1 MSLLE
6 RVVRAHRCRS
16 THHFIALDALSLI
29 GGEQGVAW
37 KAVLL
42 VHHEHLLEGAKAPD
56 STFKDFMN
64 HVCHVNE
71 GQWGGA
77 PGKAMEWYARS
88 VELLR
93 EKKWSKAAYALGVL
107 SHYYADPIQPFHT
120 GQTEEEGV
128 IHRAVEWSIAKSR
141 DVIDEMIEANGYPD
155 VQVPDGPGFVA
166 DMVLEGA
173 TLSNTYYNTFIDHY
187 DLKKGVSDPPSGL
200 DDTMRDAIAE
210 LVAYATAG
218 FAAIVTQA
226 VEEAAVAP
234 PKVSLTLQ
242 GYIETLDIPLRWI
255 TSKMADA
262 GDRAQVERMYKEF
275 QKTGKV
281 VKTLPDDDKFIR
293 KQHASQVLRVPLK
306 QLDKQEIGPIG
317 SAHVPSEGEAPQVEE
332 AEVLL
337 EETGAE
343 APVVVEEAVIEEVA
357 VEEAAE
363 AEIAQEDAPVEE
375 HIGGEV
381 EEIEAEVEQ
390 DIDTEE
396 EIEGDAQEEIE
407 DEVDDEVEDEAEEE
421 LILDADELAELEE
434 ADFSEEEADLS
445 ASDDEDEEDE
455 SEDEDEF
462 ESDDDEDE
470 YEDDEEALDE
480 DEDEDDEEYDEDDES
495 DDEEDDESDEY
506 DEEEDDEESEY
517 EDEDEAEEYDDA
529 AEEES
534 EDAIDA
540 DEESDEAPEP
550 VRAYTPGLT
559 REDPVVD
566 APSIGPKTAA
576 RLEAV
581 EIYTI
586 GDLLDCDIEETAFML
601 DVHYIDSETI
611 RDWQDQT
618 RLMMDIPGLRVH
630 DVQIMVGAGIRTK
643 KELAEAP
650 ARTLFL
656 LATEFLATP
665 EGERVR
671 RGDDLFMEEEV
682 EEWIER
688 AQDAA

>member
-1 MSLLE
+1 M
-6 RVVRAHRCRS
+6 VV
-16 THHFIALDALSLI
+16 
-29 GGEQGVAW
+29 
-37 KAVLL
+37 
-42 VHHEHLLEGAKAPD
+42 
-56 STFKDFMN
+56 
-64 HVCHVNE
+64 
-71 GQWGGA
+71 
-77 PGKAMEWYARS
+77 
-88 VELLR
+88 
-93 EKKWSKAAYALGVL
+93 
-107 SHYYADPIQPFHT
+107 
-120 GQTEEEGV
+120 
-128 IHRAVEWSIAKSR
+128 
-141 DVIDEMIEANGYPD
+141 
-155 VQVPDGPGFVA
+155 
-166 DMVLEGA
+166 EGA

-281 VKTLPDDDKFIR
+281 IRTLPEDDKIIR
-293 KQHASQVLRVPLK
+293 KKHAAQVLRVPLK
-306 QLDKQEIGPIG
+306 KLDKQEIGPIG
-317 SAHVPSEGEAPQVEE
+317 SAHVPPEGEAPPIE
-332 AEVLL
+332 AAEMLLDEVV
-337 EETGAE
+337 AE
-343 APVVVEEAVIEEVA
+343 APVMAEEAVIEDVA
-357 VEEAAE
+357 VEEVAE
-363 AEIAQEDAPVEE
+363 AEIDV
-375 HIGGEV
+375 
-381 EEIEAEVEQ
+381 
-390 DIDTEE
+390 EE
-396 EIEGDAQEEIE
+396 EIEDAA
-407 DEVDDEVEDEAEEE
+407 DEEVEDEAQQDVEDEADDE

-434 ADFSEEEADLS
+434 ADFSEDEADLS
-445 ASDDEDEEDE
+445 ASDDEDEEV
-455 SEDEDEF
+455 EDEDEF
-462 ESDDDEDE
+462 EEDESEDEYESEDDEDE
-470 YEDDEEALDE
+470 YEDE
-480 DEDEDDEEYDEDDES
+480 ES
-495 DDEEDDESDEY
+495 DDEEDEESEEY

-517 EDEDEAEEYDDA
+517 EDENEAEEYDDS

-534 EDAIDA
+534 EDAVDA
-540 DEESDEAPEP
+540 DEASDEAPEP
-550 VRAYTPGLT
+550 VYAHSQGLT

-576 RLEAV
+576 RLEAID
-581 EIYTI
+581 IYTI
-586 GDLLDCDIEETAFML
+586 GDLLDCDIEETAFLL

-618 RLMMDIPGLRVH
+618 RLMMEIPGLRVY

-656 LATEFLATP
+656 LATEFLGTS
-665 EGERVR
+665 EGQRVR

>member
-1 MSLLE
+1 
-6 RVVRAHRCRS
+6 
-16 THHFIALDALSLI
+16 
-29 GGEQGVAW
+29 
-37 KAVLL
+37 
-42 VHHEHLLEGAKAPD
+42 
-56 STFKDFMN
+56 
-64 HVCHVNE
+64 
-71 GQWGGA
+71 
-77 PGKAMEWYARS
+77 
-88 VELLR
+88 
-93 EKKWSKAAYALGVL
+93 
-107 SHYYADPIQPFHT
+107 
-120 GQTEEEGV
+120 
-128 IHRAVEWSIAKSR
+128 
-141 DVIDEMIEANGYPD
+141 MIEANGYPD

-306 QLDKQEIGPIG
+306 QLNKQEIGPIG
-317 SAHVPSEGEAPQVEE
+317 SAHVPPEGEAPQVEE

-337 EETGAE
+337 EEIVAE
-343 APVVVEEAVIEEVA
+343 APAMAEEPIIEDVA
-357 VEEAAE
+357 VEEVPE
-363 AEIAQEDAPVEE
+363 AEIAQEDAPVEDDMTDE
-375 HIGGEV
+375 D
-381 EEIEAEVEQ
+381 EEIEAE
-390 DIDTEE
+390 IEE
-396 EIEGDAQEEIE
+396 EIDAEEEIE
-407 DEVDDEVEDEAEEE
+407 DEVEEE

-445 ASDDEDEEDE
+445 AGDDEDEEV
-455 SEDEDEF
+455 EDEDAFEDDEDESGDDDEY

-470 YEDDEEALDE
+470 FEDEDDEEELDE
-480 DEDEDDEEYDEDDES
+480 DEDEDDEEYDEDEES
-495 DDEEDDESDEY
+495 DDEEDDESEEY

-517 EDEDEAEEYDDA
+517 EDEDEDEDEAEEYDDA

-534 EDAIDA
+534 EDAVDA

-601 DVHYIDSETI
+601 DIHYIDSETI

>member
-29 GGEQGVAW
+29 GGEQGEAW

-155 VQVPDGPGFVA
+155 VRVPDGPGFVA

-262 GDRAQVERMYKEF
+262 GDRTQVERMYKEF

-306 QLDKQEIGPIG
+306 QLNKQAIGPIG
-317 SAHVPSEGEAPQVEE
+317 SAVVRPEEVAPQIEAVEMLLD
-332 AEVLL
+332 EVV
-337 EETGAE
+337 AE
-343 APVVVEEAVIEEVA
+343 APVTAEEATIEDVA

-363 AEIAQEDAPVEE
+363 AV
-375 HIGGEV
+375 
-381 EEIEAEVEQ
+381 
-390 DIDTEE
+390 ID
-396 EIEGDAQEEIE
+396 
-407 DEVDDEVEDEAEEE
+407 VEDEADDE

-434 ADFSEEEADLS
+434 ADFSEDETDLS
-445 ASDDEDEEDE
+445 ASDDEDEEVE
-455 SEDEDEF
+455 EEDEF
-462 ESDDDEDE
+462 DDEYESEDDEDE
-470 YEDDEEALDE
+470 YDDDEEDLDE
-480 DEDEDDEEYDEDDES
+480 DEDEDDEEYDEDEES
-495 DDEEDDESDEY
+495 DDEEDDESEEY
-506 DEEEDDEESEY
+506 D
-517 EDEDEAEEYDDA
+517 EDEDETEEYDDS

-534 EDAIDA
+534 EDSA
-540 DEESDEAPEP
+540 DEVSDEAAEP
-550 VRAYTPGLT
+550 VHAHTPGLT

-581 EIYTI
+581 DIYTI

-656 LATEFLATP
+656 LATEFLATS

-682 EEWIER
+682 AEWIER